1 MNDRQARLNA
11 LLLALGLCSSAL
23 ASALE
28 TIDDGALA
36 DVSGQSGIDLYIRSN
51 AIGNSATSV
60 LLNIDDGSANEAGLL
75 QSGLQLTSIG
85 NQGAATTTPFVA
97 HTTLDVATVGGL
109 PAIALQTDWTRM
121 RSSHALNVVDA
132 AGTPASNG
140 FGTMAMDSAGSF
152 RLTGV
157 NGLFNGGSSNAARQL
172 HLTIGTPQVG
182 QATPG
187 SYGQVYYRQ
196 GGVGSP
202 ELVLDKI
209 YLDLGL
215 TPGTGG
221 SFGFCDPAA
230 AGGCGSFGT
239 GRNGFY
245 LNAPHLDFNTSWAVN
260 YRGSPT
266 GSFTTANGDS
276 GGLAYWGWTGGFDNA
291 ELLVSAGGIWAP
303 TPGYDPLQP
312 ASRSQGLNL
321 AFHGDY
327 DSNFVWLVGQAGGR
341 SLLRFGNWTKLT
353 GAPYALNVP
362 NLTLDVINANQGPGG
377 LCWGASAYGTAAG
390 PCSTA
395 TFTRSSGKVVTGQF
409 LNLPPTATNLALAVR
424 QFSLQAYSSNVQVL
438 DDMNGNGL
446 FTDTVNVNGK
456 NIAETETYPWGLIYT
471 FGTLDGNVYLYPGNA
486 AGTGNGMAADIMLM
500 SQSFANGSNK
510 LLGNTN
516 FMIADTTTGM
526 GIGLFQSNLLFAA
539 RKMYTNLLPTGI
551 QMTTNDARLAIQGR
565 FGGGSV
571 PNLTQVNVISDWDIN
586 LEFSR
591 LESLLYAAS
600 SNGYPYLG
608 FETRMTLVNSSSS
621 IASTDADGSYFALA
635 EPSRPDVE
643 FRVANLTG
651 DLETKNG
658 RLFLISAADNVNA
671 PDQVRRLQI
680 AQDIYIGSSVSG
692 GGAPLIGEVKFSG
705 ASLGRIAIP
714 SGQWYSSMTLK
725 PQ

>member
-1 MNDRQARLNA
+1 MDNRHLRLQALTLA
-11 LLLALGLCSSAL
+11 VALGNTLSAV
-23 ASALE
+23 AMES
-28 TIDDGALA
+28 IDDGALA
-36 DVSGQSGIDLYIRSN
+36 DVSGQSGIDLYVRSN
-51 AIGNSATSV
+51 AIGNSGTSV
-60 LLNIDDGSANEAGLL
+60 LVNIDDGTANEAGLL
-75 QSGLQLTSIG
+75 QSALQLTSIG

-97 HTTLDVATVGGL
+97 HTQIDVASVGGQ
-109 PAIALQTDWTRM
+109 PALALQSDWTRM
-121 RSSHALNVVDA
+121 RASHNLNVVDA

-140 FGTMAMDSAGSF
+140 FGTMVMDTTGSF

-157 NGLFNGGSSNAARQL
+157 NGLLNGGASNSARQL
-172 HLTIGTPQVG
+172 HLTIGSPQVG
-182 QATPG
+182 VATPG
-187 SYGQVYYRQ
+187 SYGQIYYRQ
-196 GGVGSP
+196 GGAGSP

-221 SFGFCDPAA
+221 SFGFCDPGA

-245 LNAPHLDFNTSWAVN
+245 LNAPHLDFNASWAVN
-260 YRGSPT
+260 YRGTPT
-266 GSFTTANGDS
+266 GSFTTANNDS
-276 GGLAYWGWTGGFDNA
+276 GGLAYWGWTGGFNNA
-291 ELLVSAGGIWAP
+291 ELLVSAGGIWTP
-303 TPGYDPLQP
+303 TPGYDPQQP
-312 ASRSQGLNL
+312 SGRSQGLNV

-327 DSNFVWLVGQAGGR
+327 DSNFAWLVGQAGGR

-353 GAPYALNVP
+353 GATYALNAP
-362 NLTLDVINANQGPGG
+362 NVTLDVINASQGPGG
-377 LCWGASAYGTAAG
+377 LCWGASAYGTASG
-390 PCSTA
+390 PCSST

-409 LNLPPTATNLALAVR
+409 LNLPPSATSLALAVR

-438 DDMNGNGL
+438 DDMNNNGV
-446 FTDTVNVNGK
+446 FTDTVGG
-456 NIAETETYPWGLIYT
+456 IAETQTYPWGLIYT

-516 FMIADTTTGM
+516 FMISDSDTGM

-539 RKMYTNLLPTGI
+539 RKMYTNLLPGGL
-551 QMTTNDARLAIQGR
+551 QMSTNDARLAIQGR

-608 FETRMTLVNSSSS
+608 FETRMTLVNSSTS
-621 IASTDADGSYFALA
+621 IASPDADGSYFALA

-658 RLFLISAADNVNA
+658 KLFLISAADTVNA

-692 GGAPLIGEVKFSG
+692 GGNPLIGEVKFSG